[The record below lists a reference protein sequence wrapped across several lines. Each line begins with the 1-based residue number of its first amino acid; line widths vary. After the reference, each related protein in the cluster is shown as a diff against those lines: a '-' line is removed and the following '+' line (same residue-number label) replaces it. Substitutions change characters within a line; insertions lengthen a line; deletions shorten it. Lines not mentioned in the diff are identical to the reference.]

1 MNGEVLHITPE
12 SSAINLS
19 KAPREMVQPV
29 LPGDKLG
36 VVEQFLPG
44 TGTYEQEGTIYA
56 NFTGN
61 ARIDLKNKRVTVV
74 PATRVPQLP
83 KEGTTVLASVT
94 HAQEKLA
101 TVSIW
106 KIDDKALQNPFTAIL
121 HISSSSP
128 RYERSMSDVCKSGD
142 ILRARVIDMTNRI
155 PQLTTAGRGLGVI
168 KAFCSKCGAVL
179 EFTNRRLQCP
189 SCGNI
194 ERRRLAEDY
203 GRPA

>member
-1 MNGEVLHITPE
+1 VIVEL
-12 SSAINLS
+12 SAVSLS
-19 KAPREMVQPV
+19 KVPREMIQPV

-36 VVEQFLPG
+36 VIEQFLPG
-44 TGTYEQEGTIYA
+44 AGTYEQEGTIYA
-56 NFTGN
+56 NFTGT

-74 PATRVPQLP
+74 PTTRIPDLP
-83 KEGTTVLASVT
+83 KEGAEVIASVI
-94 HAQEKLA
+94 HAQEKMA
-101 TVSIW
+101 TVNLW
-106 KIDDKALQNPFTAIL
+106 KINGKSLHNPFTALL

-128 RYERSMSDVCKSGD
+128 RYERNMSDVCKAGD

-155 PQLTTAGRGLGVI
+155 PQLTTAGRGLGVV

-179 EFTNRRLQCP
+179 EFTNRRLQCS

-203 GRPA
+203 GKTT